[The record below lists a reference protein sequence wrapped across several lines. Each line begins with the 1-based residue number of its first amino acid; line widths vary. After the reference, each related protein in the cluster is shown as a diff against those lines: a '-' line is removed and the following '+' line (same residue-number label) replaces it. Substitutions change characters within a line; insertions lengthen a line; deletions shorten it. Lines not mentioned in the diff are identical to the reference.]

1 MFDDEPTQVSGHF
14 RMCEN
19 LVGTLC
25 KVVTKLDTHKD
36 WNWVVRARF
45 GLGLVLVSGLVLVLV
60 LVLELVIGVSFSVNS
75 NSNPNLTLKLTTRSS
90 PFSVIWFWSIVTTLH
105 VTPSDI

>member
-60 LVLELVIGVSFSVNS
+60 LEFVIRLSFSVNS
-75 NSNPNLTLKLTTRSS
+75 NPIRALSQPTL
-90 PFSVIWFWSIVTTLH
+90 
-105 VTPSDI
+105 